1 MARYQRQTML
11 PEIGEAGQQ
20 RLARASVLVVGAG
33 GLSATLLPLLA
44 GAGVG
49 FIRLYDGDRVELH
62 NLHRQTLFGVDD
74 VGEPKALCAQRALA
88 QRNPD
93 CLVEAHS
100 HLLSASQLPQALEG
114 IDLVVDAA
122 DNFAIT
128 YQLSDACYP
137 RGLPLICASVLGRK
151 GYVGG
156 FCGGAPG
163 YRAVFPQLPVAS
175 GNCNT
180 AGVMGPAVATLGA
193 MQAQMALSVLLRLMP
208 SPLGCMIQCDFVDWH
223 IRQFR
228 FDDAPEPDAPG
239 TPFIDRLMLRDDDC
253 VVELRSLEE
262 ASESVADTVLRILP
276 QQIAAW
282 QPPSD
287 QRVVLVCASGMRAA
301 QAAENLAARGVTRLA
316 LMAANTL

>member
-1 MARYQRQTML
+1 MTRYQRQTML

-20 RLARASVLVVGAG
+20 RLSRARVLVVGAG

-49 FIRLYDGDRVELH
+49 FIRLYDGDRIELH
-62 NLHRQTLFGVDD
+62 NLHRQTLFGIGD
-74 VGEPKALCAQRALA
+74 VGQPKAICAQRALA

-93 CLVEAHS
+93 CHVEAHPQM
-100 HLLSASQLPQALEG
+100 LSASQLPQALEG

-128 YQLSDACYP
+128 YQLSDACSP

-163 YRAVFPQLPVAS
+163 YRALFPQLPKAS

-193 MQAQMALSVLLRLMP
+193 MQAQMVLSVLLKLTP
-208 SPLGCMIQCDFVDWH
+208 SPLGCMIHCDFVDWH

-228 FDDAPEPDAPG
+228 FDNAPEPDAPG
-239 TPFIDRLMLRDDDC
+239 IPFIDKLMLSEDDC
-253 VVELRSLEE
+253 IVELRSPEE
-262 ASESVADTVLRILP
+262 APVSVAERVLRILP

-287 QRVVLVCASGMRAA
+287 RRVVLVCASGMRAA
-301 QAAENLAARGVTRLA
+301 QAAENLAARGITRMA